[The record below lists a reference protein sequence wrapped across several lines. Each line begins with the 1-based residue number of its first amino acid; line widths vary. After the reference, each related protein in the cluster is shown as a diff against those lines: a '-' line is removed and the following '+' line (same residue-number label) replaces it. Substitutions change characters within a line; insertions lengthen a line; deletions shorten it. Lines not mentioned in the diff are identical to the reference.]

1 MTGALLSA
9 AVLIVGGLVAFTLAK
24 HSATATSREGGGGP
38 QATTDTAGS
47 ESAIRDHAAGWVA
60 GQVSRAAVVSC
71 DPAMCRL
78 LMARGFPAGDLH
90 ALTPGTASPLGS
102 DLIVATPAIRDQF
115 GSRLSSTYSPAVIA
129 SFGSG
134 DLRIDIRAIAP
145 HGPSAFRAA
154 LQADVRAR
162 KASGAQLLDSNR
174 ITVSDTA
181 RGQLSVGQVD
191 SRLLITIAGMA
202 ALHPVY
208 IVAFG
213 DSGPG
218 AGPGSPLR
226 SVDLS
231 QGASRGESPA
241 NVRSLVAFLRA
252 QNAPYHPART
262 EQVRLAG
269 GLTVLRVEF
278 AAPSPLGLLN
288 PNA

>member
-1 MTGALLSA
+1 VLVSVVVLIAGGLIAFAVAQHKA
-9 AVLIVGGLVAFTLAK
+9 AVTPHDDGGNVPSVSTPR
-24 HSATATSREGGGGP
+24 SPE
-38 QATTDTAGS
+38 
-47 ESAIRDHAAGWVA
+47 AIRNLAAAWVA
-60 GQVSRAAVVSC
+60 GQVSRAAIVSC
-71 DPAMCRL
+71 DPLMCRL
-78 LMARGFPAGDLH
+78 LRARGVPASDLR
-90 ALTPGTASPLGS
+90 ALTRGRANPLGA
-102 DLIVATPAIRDQF
+102 DVIVATAAVRGQL
-115 GSRLSSTYSPAVIA
+115 GGRLSSIYAPGVIA

-134 DLRIDIRAIAP
+134 NLRIDIRTIAP
-145 HGPSAFRAA
+145 HGAAAYRSA
-154 LQADVRAR
+154 LSADLRAR
-162 KASGAQLLDSNR
+162 KASGFQLLNSKR
-174 ITVSDTA
+174 IVASVTA
-181 RGQLSVGQVD
+181 SRQLSVGQVD

-202 ALHPVY
+202 SVHPVY